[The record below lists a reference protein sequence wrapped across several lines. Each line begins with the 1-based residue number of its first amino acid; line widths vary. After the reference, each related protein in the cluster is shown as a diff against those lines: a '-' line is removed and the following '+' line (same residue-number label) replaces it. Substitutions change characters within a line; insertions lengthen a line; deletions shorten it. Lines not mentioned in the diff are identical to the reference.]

1 MKEVITALK
10 DTPIPTILVVAGIV
24 FLLLAIAGQL
34 AGRIVVAPERQRW
47 VAVIGGGLLA
57 IGVALYV
64 IPQRPTGPSPTPPAD
79 NRPEGAPGQLQESAR
94 GGLQTKYGGVVA
106 NIARFAQTDDLII
119 VELAVL
125 NNTAEGVRICAHARR
140 AHLIDQTTGEKW
152 RALLSGGELEECG
165 RLGANQSRGVWMRFK
180 IPNAAKRTFSLSSEL
195 FNSPIDNLLLGERP

>member
-47 VAVIGGGLLA
+47 AAVIGGGLLA

-64 IPQRPTGPSPTPPAD
+64 IPQWPAVPSSTPPAG
-79 NRPEGAPGQLQESAR
+79 NKPEEAPGQKQESSR
-94 GGLQTKYGGVVA
+94 VGVQTKYGGVMA
-106 NIARFAQTDDLII
+106 NIARFGQTDELVI

-125 NNTAEGVRICAHARR
+125 NNTEERVRICAHARR

-152 RALLSGGELEECG
+152 RALHYGGDLEECG
-165 RLGANQSRGVWMRFK
+165 RLGVNQSGGVWMRFK
-180 IPNAAKRTFSLSSEL
+180 IPNPEKRTFSLSSEL
-195 FNSPIDNLLLGERP
+195 FNSPIDNLILGERP

>member
-1 MKEVITALK
+1 MLCHNGPQAHR
-10 DTPIPTILVVAGIV
+10 PRQQTISLG
-24 FLLLAIAGQL
+24 
-34 AGRIVVAPERQRW
+34 
-47 VAVIGGGLLA
+47 
-57 IGVALYV
+57 
-64 IPQRPTGPSPTPPAD
+64 
-79 NRPEGAPGQLQESAR
+79 GAPGQQQESSR
-94 GGLQTKYGGVVA
+94 GGVQTKYGGVVA